1 MKKILSFLAFTAV
14 VTLGLTSCDTET
26 DVSAGGTAVKKMAG
40 LWEVQVD
47 MMELTEDGDT
57 IHYGDYYGVG
67 TFLFYTYNT
76 ADNKSN
82 TIWVD
87 DYDYDYKS
95 YGFWGV
101 KAEVSCN
108 LSTLT
113 FSGEDVLN
121 VYDDE
126 ETCKVT
132 GKVFPN
138 GALNLHGMPND
149 SICIDFEFDTDPGWV
164 YRYAGQRYTGFYE

>member
-1 MKKILSFLAFTAV
+1 MKKIFSFLAFTAI
-14 VTLGLTSCDTET
+14 TALGLISCDTET
-26 DVSAGGTAVKKMAG
+26 DVSAGGTAVKDMAG
-40 LWEVQVD
+40 AWDVQVD

-57 IHYGDYYGVG
+57 IHYGDYYGYG
-67 TFLFYTYNT
+67 TFQFYTYNT
-76 ADNKSN
+76 VENKSN

-87 DYDYDYKS
+87 DLQN
-95 YGFWGV
+95 FWQV
-101 KAEVSCN
+101 KAAVSCD
-108 LSTLT
+108 LSTFT

-121 VYDDE
+121 VYDGE